1 MADTYDVVVIGAGPA
16 GATAAT
22 LLAKQGRATVLLDRS
37 AFPRSG
43 VCAGWLST
51 RAVPILESMGLPVDS
66 ILQHP
71 FTDVA
76 FYNAD
81 CSRVAT
87 PVFPQPPGFLI
98 DRTAFNNTLVA
109 SAQSAGVQL
118 DTGTGVISLDRLENS
133 VVANLEGGRSIVA
146 RQLILASGGGTP
158 LLHASGIRAPQGG
171 TTIRSCTV
179 ATQLAQTADAGPQV
193 AVVLGL
199 DRAGSSALLV
209 ALPNR
214 ITITLNWLGPES
226 ETRPTLARVC
236 RLLHANQRIAV
247 DLTDA
252 AMQAPI
258 STVHASPALEME
270 SHVGKHLLVV
280 GDAGGF
286 AAVGSMEGL
295 YPAMWSA
302 QIAAE
307 VAGEALDS
315 AHRQDAL
322 MTFEPKWR
330 HAMADYLRAPST
342 DIHFLLPLIFSKQ
355 AMADRIGESFFCGK
369 GI

>member
-81 CSRVAT
+81 CSRVAV
-87 PVFPQPPGFLI
+87 PVFSQPPGFLI

-133 VVANLEGGRSIVA
+133 VVANLQGGRSIVA
-146 RQLILASGGGTP
+146 RQLILASGGGRPCFMRRASERHRGAPRFGPVP
-158 LLHASGIRAPQGG
+158 LRHSSHKQPMPVRRWPWSWGLIAPVVPRCWWHCR
-171 TTIRSCTV
+171 IES
-179 ATQLAQTADAGPQV
+179 QL
-193 AVVLGL
+193 
-199 DRAGSSALLV
+199 R
-209 ALPNR
+209 
-214 ITITLNWLGPES
+214 
-226 ETRPTLARVC
+226 
-236 RLLHANQRIAV
+236 
-247 DLTDA
+247 
-252 AMQAPI
+252 
-258 STVHASPALEME
+258 
-270 SHVGKHLLVV
+270 
-280 GDAGGF
+280 
-286 AAVGSMEGL
+286 
-295 YPAMWSA
+295 
-302 QIAAE
+302 
-307 VAGEALDS
+307 
-315 AHRQDAL
+315 
-322 MTFEPKWR
+322 
-330 HAMADYLRAPST
+330 
-342 DIHFLLPLIFSKQ
+342 
-355 AMADRIGESFFCGK
+355 
-369 GI
+369 